1 MEKTL
6 EKENIANKNEENSTE
21 EGAFFYIMTLQT
33 DSGKKHQIKIYENS
47 NASELAFN
55 FCKDY
60 NLDFPTMKYLK
71 KSIKQIIQQFQNKKM
86 NEMIYL
92 FKDNNSIQEVAE
104 EEVITDNSLKK
115 SGTFKKNSNNSQ
127 NKKTKIT
134 IEEEENN
141 SKQNNSKEKKEI
153 KEINENIKETSDD
166 DNNIMNNND
175 ENTNLLN
182 IKEEKKE
189 SDDINIY
196 KNNNNNKE
204 DNNQH
209 NDEKNKLKEITS
221 KEKNNEINEFEILKS
236 YNTLEDDEHI
246 EHKDFSIDY
255 CLDNDSV
262 QIFSP
267 TEQTTKIE
275 QRSSIKNSSSL
286 TKNKYSKYPQEKK
299 NNSKI
304 NKSQNSNNTN
314 SSNKPIVR
322 QSFLFNYNKLKNKKS
337 DLNINNELI
346 KRKVLTKKNSFN
358 NKIIKKNHPSL
369 ERMKNKKKNKSKNKS
384 PVLELNHLNKK
395 TEAGIQAKPYKYK
408 TKYEKFLISMNDM
421 RNRYFS
427 NYYNYFMKSKNI
439 YTTLNRNNVT
449 QKFRTN
455 NSLNQDSSKSK
466 SLSHNKKNNK
476 NKVKKSLSRKNDSK
490 RKKEKSMI
498 EMNTLNYQKLNNSSK
513 INLNT
518 ILKKEFH
525 KQRTVFKNRT
535 KSKYNITYHK
545 NNNLFSKT
553 INKRSFSFRRKKT
566 HGKELFLEIKRSI
579 PNSNGFK
586 KMVAT
591 SLINIHKIKN
601 PKEKKRNSLL
611 NSRILKGYQIKTK
624 IHKNRELFNK
634 LFRCESTVEK
644 KNKINKIYDKLH
656 FELKNTNNNSINSIN
671 QKTKRNNTDA
681 NYIQNKNSIK
691 IHHKGRLMT
700 YHKLN

>member
-1 MEKTL
+1 MEQTL
-6 EKENIANKNEENSTE
+6 ENENITNKNEENSTE

-115 SGTFKKNSNNSQ
+115 SGISKMNNNSQ
-127 NKKTKIT
+127 NKKTKLT
-134 IEEEENN
+134 IEEEEKN
-141 SKQNNSKEKKEI
+141 SKPSISKENKEV
-153 KEINENIKETSDD
+153 NENIKETSDD
-166 DNNIMNNND
+166 DNNVMNNSG
-175 ENTNLLN
+175 ENKNKNFLN

-189 SDDINIY
+189 NDEIN
-196 KNNNNNKE
+196 KNNNNNSNKE
-204 DNNQH
+204 GNNQKI
-209 NDEKNKLKEITS
+209 DEKNKLKEINS
-221 KEKNNEINEFEILKS
+221 KEKNNEINEFEVLKS

-286 TKNKYSKYPQEKK
+286 TKNKNAKYPQEKK

-304 NKSQNSNNTN
+304 NKSQINNNTN

-322 QSFLFNYNKLKNKKS
+322 QSFLFNYQKLKNKK
-337 DLNINNELI
+337 NGITKNEFI
-346 KRKVLTKKNSFN
+346 KRKFLTKKNSFN

-369 ERMKNKKKNKSKNKS
+369 EKMKIRKKSKSKNKS
-384 PVLELNHLNKK
+384 PVLELNHFNKK
-395 TEAGIQAKPYKYK
+395 NEAAKQTKQHKYK
-408 TKYEKFLISMNDM
+408 SKYEKFLISMNDM
-421 RNRYFS
+421 RNRFFS
-427 NYYNYFMKSKNI
+427 NYYNYFIKSRNI
-439 YTTLNRNNVT
+439 YSTLNRNNIT
-449 QKFRTN
+449 QKFHTN
-455 NSLNQDSSKSK
+455 NSLNQDSNKSK
-466 SLSHNKKNNK
+466 SLSHNKNKK
-476 NKVKKSLSRKNDSK
+476 NKAQKSLSRKNESK

-525 KQRTVFKNRT
+525 KQQTVFKNRT
-535 KSKYNITYHK
+535 KSKYNITYQN

-553 INKRSFSFRRKKT
+553 INKRSYSFKRKKVYR
-566 HGKELFLEIKRSI
+566 KELFLEIKRSI
-579 PNSNGFK
+579 PNSNGIK

-611 NSRILKGYQIKTK
+611 SSRILKGYQIKTK

-634 LFRCESTVEK
+634 LFRCESTLEK
-644 KNKINKIYDKLH
+644 KNKINKMYDKLH
-656 FELKNTNNNSINSIN
+656 FELKNTNNNSINN
-671 QKTKRNNTDA
+671 LNPKTKRNNTDA

-691 IHHKGRLMT
+691 THHKGRLMT

>member
-1 MEKTL
+1 MEQTL
-6 EKENIANKNEENSTE
+6 ENENIANKNEENSTE

-33 DSGKKHQIKIYENS
+33 DSGKKHKIKIYENS

-115 SGTFKKNSNNSQ
+115 SAISKMNNNSQ
-127 NKKTKIT
+127 NKKTKLT
-134 IEEEENN
+134 IEEEEKN
-141 SKQNNSKEKKEI
+141 SKNNKSKEKKE
-153 KEINENIKETSDD
+153 EIENIKETSYD
-166 DNNIMNNND
+166 DNIAMNNSN
-175 ENTNLLN
+175 ENKNKSLLN

-189 SDDINIY
+189 NDEIN
-196 KNNNNNKE
+196 KNNNNSNKE
-204 DNNQH
+204 GSNQKI
-209 NDEKNKLKEITS
+209 DDKNKLKE
-221 KEKNNEINEFEILKS
+221 KNNDINEFEILKS

-286 TKNKYSKYPQEKK
+286 TKNKNTKYPQEKK
-299 NNSKI
+299 HNSNV
-304 NKSQNSNNTN
+304 NKSRNSNNTN

-322 QSFLFNYNKLKNKKS
+322 QSFLFNYQKLKNKKNE
-337 DLNINNELI
+337 LNTNNELI
-346 KRKVLTKKNSFN
+346 KRKFLTKKNSFN

-369 ERMKNKKKNKSKNKS
+369 EKMKNRKKNKSKNKS
-384 PVLELNHLNKK
+384 PALELNHFNKK
-395 TEAGIQAKPYKYK
+395 NEAGKQTKQHKYK
-408 TKYEKFLISMNDM
+408 SKYEKFLISMNDM

-427 NYYNYFMKSKNI
+427 NYYNYFIKSKNI
-439 YTTLNRNNVT
+439 YSTLNRNNIS
-449 QKFRTN
+449 QKFHTN

-466 SLSHNKKNNK
+466 SLSHNKNKK
-476 NKVKKSLSRKNDSK
+476 NKVQKSLSRKNESK
-490 RKKEKSMI
+490 RKKERSMI
-498 EMNTLNYQKLNNSSK
+498 EMNTLNFQKLNNSSK

-545 NNNLFSKT
+545 NNNLFSQT
-553 INKRSFSFRRKKT
+553 INKRSFSFRRKNP

-579 PNSNGFK
+579 PNSNGIK
-586 KMVAT
+586 KIGAT

-601 PKEKKRNSLL
+601 PPEKKRNSLL

-634 LFRCESTVEK
+634 LFRCESTLEK
-644 KNKINKIYDKLH
+644 KNKSNKMYDKLH
-656 FELKNTNNNSINSIN
+656 FELKNTNNNSINSLN
-671 QKTKRNNTDA
+671 PKTKRNNTDA

-691 IHHKGRLMT
+691 IHHKGRMMT

>member
-1 MEKTL
+1 MEQTL
-6 EKENIANKNEENSTE
+6 ENDNIAYKNEENSTE

-71 KSIKQIIQQFQNKKM
+71 KSIKQIIQKFQNKKM

-115 SGTFKKNSNNSQ
+115 SAISKMNNNSQ
-127 NKKTKIT
+127 NKKTKLT
-134 IEEEENN
+134 IEEEEKN
-141 SKQNNSKEKKEI
+141 SKTNKSKEKKE
-153 KEINENIKETSDD
+153 EIENIKETSDD
-166 DNNIMNNND
+166 DNNVMNNSD
-175 ENTNLLN
+175 ENKNKSLLN
-182 IKEEKKE
+182 IKEEKKQNDE
-189 SDDINIY
+189 IN
-196 KNNNNNKE
+196 KNNNNRNKE
-204 DNNQH
+204 GNNQKI
-209 NDEKNKLKEITS
+209 DEKNKLKEITL
-221 KEKNNEINEFEILKS
+221 KEKNNDINEFEVLKS

-286 TKNKYSKYPQEKK
+286 TKNKNAKYPREKK

-322 QSFLFNYNKLKNKKS
+322 QSFLFNYQKLKNKK
-337 DLNINNELI
+337 NEINTNNELI
-346 KRKVLTKKNSFN
+346 KRKFLTKKNSFN

-369 ERMKNKKKNKSKNKS
+369 EKMKNRKKNKSKNKS
-384 PVLELNHLNKK
+384 PALELNHFNKK
-395 TEAGIQAKPYKYK
+395 NEAGKQAKQHKYK
-408 TKYEKFLISMNDM
+408 SKYEKFLISMNDM

-427 NYYNYFMKSKNI
+427 NYYNYFIKSKNI
-439 YTTLNRNNVT
+439 YSTLNRNNIS
-449 QKFRTN
+449 QKFHTN

-466 SLSHNKKNNK
+466 SLSHNKNNK
-476 NKVKKSLSRKNDSK
+476 NKVQKSLSRKNESK
-490 RKKEKSMI
+490 RKKERSMI
-498 EMNTLNYQKLNNSSK
+498 EMNTLNFQKFNNSSK

-553 INKRSFSFRRKKT
+553 INKRSFSFRRKNP
-566 HGKELFLEIKRSI
+566 HGKELFLEIKKSI
-579 PNSNGFK
+579 PNSNGIK
-586 KMVAT
+586 KIGAT

-601 PKEKKRNSLL
+601 PPEKKRNSLL

-634 LFRCESTVEK
+634 LFRCESTIEK
-644 KNKINKIYDKLH
+644 KNKSNKMYNKLH
-656 FELKNTNNNSINSIN
+656 FELKNTNNNSINSLN

-691 IHHKGRLMT
+691 IHHKGRMMT

>member
-1 MEKTL
+1 MEQTL
-6 EKENIANKNEENSTE
+6 GNENFTNKNEENSTE

-115 SGTFKKNSNNSQ
+115 SGTFKMNNNNSQ
-127 NKKTKIT
+127 NKKTKVT
-134 IEEEENN
+134 IEEEEEIN
-141 SKQNNSKEKKEI
+141 SKPNKLKENKEV
-153 KEINENIKETSDD
+153 NENIKETSDD
-166 DNNIMNNND
+166 DNNAMNNTD
-175 ENTNLLN
+175 ENKNLIN

-189 SDDINIY
+189 NDDINK
-196 KNNNNNKE
+196 KNNNNKKE
-204 DNNQH
+204 DNNQQ
-209 NDEKNKLKEITS
+209 NDEKNKLKEKTT
-221 KEKNNEINEFEILKS
+221 KEKNNEINEFEVLKS
-236 YNTLEDDEHI
+236 HTLEDDEHI
-246 EHKDFSIDY
+246 EYKDFSIDY

-286 TKNKYSKYPQEKK
+286 TKNKYAKYPQEKK
-299 NNSKI
+299 NNSKV

-322 QSFLFNYNKLKNKKS
+322 QSFLFNYNKLKNKKNE
-337 DLNINNELI
+337 LNINNELI
-346 KRKVLTKKNSFN
+346 QRKFLTKKNSFN

-369 ERMKNKKKNKSKNKS
+369 EKMKNRKKSKSKNKS
-384 PVLELNHLNKK
+384 PVLELNHFNKK
-395 TEAGIQAKPYKYK
+395 NEAANQTKPHKYK
-408 TKYEKFLISMNDM
+408 SKYEKFLISMNDM

-427 NYYNYFMKSKNI
+427 NYYNYFIKSRNI
-439 YTTLNRNNVT
+439 YSKLNRNNIS

-455 NSLNQDSSKSK
+455 NSLNQDSNKSK
-466 SLSHNKKNNK
+466 SLSHNKNKKNK
-476 NKVKKSLSRKNDSK
+476 NQKSLNRKNESK
-490 RKKEKSMI
+490 IKKEKSSI
-498 EMNTLNYQKLNNSSK
+498 EINTLNYQKLNNSSK

-535 KSKYNITYHK
+535 KSKYNITYNK

-553 INKRSFSFRRKKT
+553 INKRSFSFRRKKA

-579 PNSNGFK
+579 PISNGIK
-586 KMVAT
+586 KIMAT
-591 SLINIHKIKN
+591 SLINIHKTKN

-611 NSRILKGYQIKTK
+611 NNRIMKGYQIKTK

-634 LFRCESTVEK
+634 LFRCESTLEK
-644 KNKINKIYDKLH
+644 KNKVNKIYDKLH
-656 FELKNTNNNSINSIN
+656 FELKNTNNNSINSLN
-671 QKTKRNNTDA
+671 PKTKRNNTDA
-681 NYIQNKNSIK
+681 NYTQNKKSIK